1 MKHKNV
7 SSFKFQV
14 SSNMEKKKILFI
26 EDEMRLQN
34 TMKSVLE
41 SAGYDVSVAFDGE
54 VGIKAMEDKKP
65 DLVLLDLILPKKD
78 GYDVLEFMKSKVELA
93 SVPVIVLTNLEEK
106 FDIEKTM
113 SYNVCAYLV
122 KTNYTPK
129 EIAGKI
135 REVLKS

>member
-1 MKHKNV
+1 
-7 SSFKFQV
+7 
-14 SSNMEKKKILFI
+14 MEKKKILFI

-41 SAGYDVSVAFDGE
+41 SAGYDVFVAFDGE
-54 VGIKAMEDKKP
+54 VGMKTMEDKKP

-129 EIAGKI
+129 EIVGKI
-135 REVLKS
+135 REVLK

>member
-1 MKHKNV
+1 
-7 SSFKFQV
+7 
-14 SSNMEKKKILFI
+14 MEKKKILFI

-41 SAGYDVSVAFDGE
+41 SAGYDVFVAFDGE
-54 VGIKAMEDKKP
+54 VGMKTMEDKKP

-78 GYDVLEFMKSKVELA
+78 GYDVLEFMKSKAELA

-129 EIAGKI
+129 EIVGKI
-135 REVLKS
+135 REVLK